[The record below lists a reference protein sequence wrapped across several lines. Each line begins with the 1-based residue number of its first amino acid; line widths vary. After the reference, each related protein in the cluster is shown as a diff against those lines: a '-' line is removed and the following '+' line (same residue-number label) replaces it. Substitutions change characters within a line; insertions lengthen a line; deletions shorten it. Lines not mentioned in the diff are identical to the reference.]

1 MYSMFN
7 WNALPLSFEQEN
19 LIQGT
24 YFPTSTK
31 NFNNDVFCFWQRSLF
46 QRAISAITF
55 DGMPEEWSGPVKD
68 FFNWCLFR
76 IGFLGVFETDE
87 LGLVF
92 QPCTLKGYD
101 FYYQPTGILV
111 NNPLMQDTE
120 FKLGTEAELIKLT
133 PDYMGIF
140 DVVAYYAEKLALL
153 DSAINMSIINNKV
166 AFILGGKNKAVIQ
179 ALQKIMDKV
188 NRGEPAVFY
197 DSRIADDPQ
206 SKDSPFQEWKRD
218 SMKQNYLTTDQL
230 KDFQTI
236 INNFDAEVGIPTI
249 PYEKAER
256 MVTDE
261 ATSRTIDGTARAR
274 VWIETLNS
282 SFENVNK
289 HFGIN
294 LNASL
299 TYEME
304 APEQDTE
311 EQEEGTDYGES

>member
-1 MYSMFN
+1 MFN
-7 WNALPLSFEQEN
+7 WNNLPLSFEEVN
-19 LIQGT
+19 LIQGS
-24 YFPTSTK
+24 YQPTTTK
-31 NFNNDVFCFWQRSLF
+31 NFNNDVFRFWSRSLF
-46 QRAISAITF
+46 QRAISAITI
-55 DGMPEEWSGPVKD
+55 DGMPEEWSGPVQD

-76 IGFLGVFETDE
+76 IGFLGVFETE
-87 LGLVF
+87 KFGLVF

-120 FKLGTEAELIKLT
+120 FKLGSEAELIKLT

-179 ALQKIMDKV
+179 ALQKIMDKI
-188 NRGEPAVFY
+188 NSGEPAVYF

-206 SKDSPFQEWKRD
+206 SKDSPFQEWRRD

-282 SFENVNK
+282 SFDNVNN
-289 HFGIN
+289 HFG
-294 LNASL
+294 LDLSASL
-299 TYEME
+299 TYEMTDDQE
-304 APEQDTE
+304 PEQEPE
-311 EQEEGTDYGES
+311 EVSEDE

>member
-1 MYSMFN
+1 MFN
-7 WNALPLSFEQEN
+7 WNALPLSFEEVN

-24 YFPTSTK
+24 YLPTNTK
-31 NFNNDVFCFWQRSLF
+31 NFNNEVFCFWQRSLF
-46 QRAISAITF
+46 QRAISAITIN
-55 DGMPEEWSGPVKD
+55 GMPEEWSGPVLD
-68 FFNWCLFR
+68 FFNYCLFR
-76 IGFLGVFETDE
+76 IGFLGVFETE
-87 LGLVF
+87 KLGLVF

-111 NNPLMQDTE
+111 NNPLMPDTE

-140 DVVAYYAEKLALL
+140 DVVSYYAEKLALL

-179 ALQKIMDKV
+179 ALSKIMDRI
-188 NRGEPAVFY
+188 NRGEPAVFF

-206 SKDSPFQEWKRD
+206 SKDSPFQEWRRD
-218 SMKQNYLTTDQL
+218 NMKQNYLTTDQL

-282 SFENVNK
+282 SFENVNS

-294 LNASL
+294 LQAEL
-299 TYEME
+299 TYEMTE
-304 APEQDTE
+304 EQKP
-311 EQEEGTDYGES
+311 EQEEGEEDGES